1 MAGPGPATPS
11 SGTPAPPRSTPVAS
25 TSTTAAAAASTSR
38 RGRRGALFLFL
49 SPFFVLFAVVIVAPV
64 AYAGWMSL
72 FREQS
77 SGLGFG
83 GVERSFTGL
92 ANYSA
97 VLADPAFRASF
108 LHIAAYCLAY
118 IPVMIGGA
126 LGLALLVDSAY
137 ARAKRFFQLAF
148 FLPHAVPG
156 LIAAIIWIYLYTPGL
171 SPVIDW
177 IDAAGGS
184 WNFFSPGNSLSSMVN
199 IAVWQWIGYNMVIF
213 FAALQAVPRE
223 VIEAATV
230 DGAGAWR
237 TALGIKV
244 PIIRSSVVMTV
255 LFTCVGA
262 VQLFTEPR
270 LLSERAQALGNDW
283 SPTMYIVSK
292 AFIDQD
298 YASAAA
304 ASLLLALVAGA
315 LSFLVTRI
323 GKRWQ
328 ES

>member
-1 MAGPGPATPS
+1 M
-11 SGTPAPPRSTPVAS
+11 
-25 TSTTAAAAASTSR
+25 
-38 RGRRGALFLFL
+38 
-49 SPFFVLFAVVIVAPV
+49 VAPV

-72 FREQS
+72 YREQS

-83 GVERSFTGL
+83 GVERTFTGL
-92 ANYSA
+92 SNYTA

-108 LHIAAYCLAY
+108 LHVAAYCLVY

-126 LGLALLVDSAY
+126 LAAALLVDSAY
-137 ARAKRFFQLAF
+137 ARAKRFFQLAL

-156 LIAAIIWIYLYTPGL
+156 LIASIVWIYLYTPGL
-171 SPVIDW
+171 SPVVRW

-184 WNFFSPGNSLSSMVN
+184 WNFFSPDHSLSSMAN

-223 VIEAATV
+223 IVEAATV

-237 TALGIKV
+237 IALGIKV
-244 PIIRSSVVMTV
+244 PIIRSSVVMTL

-262 VQLFTEPR
+262 VQLFTEPK
-270 LLSERAQALGNDW
+270 LLSDQAQTLGNDW

-292 AFIDQD
+292 AFVDHD

-315 LSFLVTRI
+315 LSFAVTRI

-328 ES
+328 EA

>member
-1 MAGPGPATPS
+1 MASPPLTPPRAAGPLR
-11 SGTPAPPRSTPVAS
+11 RSQ
-25 TSTTAAAAASTSR
+25 
-38 RGRRGALFLFL
+38 RGAATLFLT
-49 SPFFVLFAVVIVAPV
+49 PFFLLFAVVMVAPV
-64 AYAGWMSL
+64 GYAGWMSL
-72 FREQS
+72 YREQS

-83 GVERSFTGL
+83 GVERTFAGL
-92 ANYSA
+92 ANYTA

-108 LHIAAYCLAY
+108 LNVAAYCLAY

-126 LGLALLVDSAY
+126 LGLALLVDSAH

-171 SPVIDW
+171 SPVIEW
-177 IDAAGGS
+177 IEGAGGS
-184 WNFFSPGNSLSSMVN
+184 WNFFAPGNSLSSMVN
-199 IAVWQWIGYNMVIF
+199 IAVWQWVGYNMVIF

-237 TALGIKV
+237 IALGIKV

-262 VQLFTEPR
+262 IQLFTEPE
-270 LLSERAQALGNDW
+270 LLSDKAQALGNDW

-292 AFIDQD
+292 AFTDQD

-315 LSFLVTRI
+315 LSYAVTRI

-328 ES
+328 EA

>member
-1 MAGPGPATPS
+1 MAS
-11 SGTPAPPRSTPVAS
+11 PPSTPMRTPTHLPLRTPLRTPVRPAR
-25 TSTTAAAAASTSR
+25 ALR
-38 RGRRGALFLFL
+38 RGRRGAATLFLA
-49 SPFFVLFAVVIVAPV
+49 PFFALFAVVTVAPV
-64 AYAGWMSL
+64 VYAGWMSL
-72 FREQS
+72 YREQS

-83 GVERSFTGL
+83 GVERTFAGL

-97 VLADPAFRASF
+97 VLADPAFRTSF
-108 LHIAAYCLAY
+108 LNVAAYCLAY

-137 ARAKRFFQLAF
+137 ARARRFFQLAF

-171 SPVIDW
+171 SPVIEW
-177 IDAAGGS
+177 IDGAGGS

-199 IAVWQWIGYNMVIF
+199 IAVWQWVGYNMVIF

-237 TALGIKV
+237 LALGIKV
-244 PIIRSSVVMTV
+244 PIIHSSVVMTV

-262 VQLFTEPR
+262 VQLFTEPE
-270 LLSERAQALGNDW
+270 LLSEKAQALGNDW

-292 AFIDQD
+292 AFTDQD

-304 ASLLLALVAGA
+304 ASLLLAVVAGA
-315 LSFLVTRI
+315 LSYAVTRS

-328 ES
+328 EA

>member
-1 MAGPGPATPS
+1 MVTPPPEPPARPDPRPRSVRVAPTSPGPA
-11 SGTPAPPRSTPVAS
+11 PAGSPL
-25 TSTTAAAAASTSR
+25 R
-38 RGRRGALFLFL
+38 RRQRGAAVLFL
-49 SPFFVLFAVVIVAPV
+49 SPFFVLFALVTLAPV
-64 AYAGWMSL
+64 AYAGWTSL
-72 FREQS
+72 FQERS

-83 GVERSFTGL
+83 GVERTFAGW
-92 ANYSA
+92 ANYTA
-97 VLADPAFRASF
+97 VVGDPVFRNSF
-108 LHIAAYCLAY
+108 LHVGAYCLIY
-118 IPVMIGGA
+118 VPVMIGGA

-137 ARAKRFFQLAF
+137 ARAARFFRLAL

-171 SPVIDW
+171 SPVVDW

-184 WNFFSPGNSLSSMVN
+184 WNFFSPGSSLASMVN

-237 TALGIKV
+237 IALRVKV
-244 PIIRSSVVMTV
+244 PVIRSSVVMTV

-262 VQLFTEPR
+262 VQLFTEPQ
-270 LLSERAQALGNDW
+270 LLSTRAQALGNDW
-283 SPTMYIVSK
+283 SPTMYVVSK
-292 AFIDQD
+292 AFVDQD
-298 YASAAA
+298 YAGAAA

-315 LSFLVTRI
+315 LSFVVTRM

>member
-1 MAGPGPATPS
+1 MASPS
-11 SGTPAPPRSTPVAS
+11 PPTNPAP
-25 TSTTAAAAASTSR
+25 AASTLR
-38 RGRRGALFLFL
+38 RNQRGAATLFLA
-49 SPFFVLFAVVIVAPV
+49 PFFVLFAVVMVAPV

-72 FREQS
+72 YREQS

-83 GVERSFTGL
+83 GVERTFTGM
-92 ANYSA
+92 ANYTA

-108 LHIAAYCLAY
+108 LNVAAYCLAY

-171 SPVIDW
+171 SPVVEW
-177 IDAAGGS
+177 IDGSGGS
-184 WNFFSPGNSLSSMVN
+184 WNFFSPANSLSSMVN
-199 IAVWQWIGYNMVIF
+199 IAVWQWVGYNMVIF

-237 TALGIKV
+237 IALGIKV

-262 VQLFTEPR
+262 VQLFTEPK
-270 LLSERAQALGNDW
+270 LLSDKAQALGNDW
-283 SPTMYIVSK
+283 SPTMYIVGK

-315 LSFLVTRI
+315 LSYTVTRI

-328 ES
+328 EA